1 MILASIFDTDILAAC
16 DDLILGG
23 GKLLRR
29 ECFRWPKLLRPGGRK
44 LV

>member
-23 GKLLRR
+23 EKCCEESVSVGLGFCALWA
-29 ECFRWPKLLRPGGRK
+29 ES
-44 LV
+44 